1 MIFHP
6 VLSACKWLAYVC
18 SGKLQFPKQR
28 IGESISGEGG
38 KVFKVFRQVVVE
50 KKLVPKAI
58 FMVQFK
64 LAGMAPETNI
74 KVSAL
79 AIPFFVGLPG
89 FLSKCWMLDEKS
101 GYFQGIYEWE
111 TEEHAKRYASSFA
124 MKFMCKR
131 ALPGSISYTIIKK

>member
-1 MIFHP
+1 MSFNP
-6 VLSACKWLAYVC
+6 VLSVCVWLTYVC
-18 SGKLQFPKQR
+18 RGKIQFPEQR
-28 IGESISGEGG
+28 IGEYISGEGG

-50 KKLVPKAI
+50 KKVMPKAI

-89 FLSKCWMLDEKS
+89 FLSKCWMFDEKS

-131 ALPGSISYTIIKK
+131 ALHGSISYKIIKK